1 MTVSY
6 TADNEK
12 QVLINIIV
20 GTKIRIGET
29 IQEVSQIGKE
39 CHNGCAI
46 KAQVGECIMPKEG
59 IFTVVLQ
66 SGNIKEGD
74 LIEIIE

>member
-1 MTVSY
+1 
-6 TADNEK
+6 
-12 QVLINIIV
+12 
-20 GTKIRIGET
+20 
-29 IQEVSQIGKE
+29 VSQIGKE